1 MKFCVFFYHVA
12 RTLGTRHDSWWMI
25 MSVRSGIFLSW
36 PTTAVVSYYCHGNQT
51 YDHYTDHASS
61 GVTPSSLRDC
71 SRGVSEH
78 ATECDWCDHN
88 QSHSCD
94 IERRIIQQN
103 LSAGDRIT
111 IVYEHYR
118 PPKQGWAGPRSIPIL
133 KRGETTFAF
142 IAFDFEEKA
151 YVPAAK
157 GASFEMPIP
166 LRWETQSKRKHQ
178 R

>member
-1 MKFCVFFYHVA
+1 MGTKRTIIILITLAVA
-12 RTLGTRHDSWWMI
+12 LLPLHSEIAPEEYRNMQ
-25 MSVRSGIFLSW
+25 LSA
-36 PTTAVVSYYCHGNQT
+36 PDAIIIKVIRVT
-51 YDHYTDHASS
+51 SS
-61 GVTPSSLRDC
+61 GGLF
-71 SRGVSEH
+71 SRTTNVRIQAEVLEVNRSE
-78 ATECDWCDHN
+78 
-88 QSHSCD
+88 S
-94 IERRIIQQN
+94 N

-118 PPKQGWAGPRSIPIL
+118 PPKQGWEGPRSIPIL

-166 LRWETQSKRKHQ
+166 LR
-178 R
+178 